1 MNRTFTLASAV
12 SLAVLSRGAQA
23 QIGIARPTAAECAS
37 IAASLTAEAHDSTFA
52 RAKMCGR
59 SGAMAIASAIDHS
72 RAAAAP
78 QKLRVLT
85 AAGSVVEPSVFESL
99 LGYVQDRSQPAAV
112 RTRALQSLLS
122 VGISGIVLSRP
133 EEFKE
138 PNRRSCT
145 LDNTFHYVT
154 IIERVP
160 RGTMM
165 RAREIVGQL
174 REDPGNPTEVRVA
187 ARCVYNGFRSGLDL
201 PFDFDA
207 TRIALS
213 YVCGDTFRVR
223 NDHAEGF
230 VNLRYEIVGTQ
241 VVGTISVARGEET
254 SFNVTPKGNVK
265 LYHGD
270 DLIAEATHDARACP
284 RR

>member
-12 SLAVLSRGAQA
+12 CLTVLSSGAQA

-37 IAASLTAEAHDSTFA
+37 VSASLTAETHDSTFA

-59 SGAMAIASAIDHS
+59 SGAMAIASAIERS
-72 RAAAAP
+72 RSAVTP
-78 QKLRVLT
+78 QRLRVLT
-85 AAGSVVEPSVFESL
+85 AAGSVVEPSVFEAL

-122 VGISGIVLSRP
+122 VGISGIVLSKP
-133 EEFKE
+133 EELTE

-145 LDNTFHYVT
+145 LDNTFHYAT

-160 RGTMM
+160 RSTML
-165 RAREIVGQL
+165 RAREVVGQM
-174 REDPGNPTEVRVA
+174 REDPGNPSEVRVA
-187 ARCVYNGFRSGLDL
+187 ARCVYTGFHYSLNL

-207 TRIALS
+207 TKIALS
-213 YVCGDTFRVR
+213 YVCGDTFRVH
-223 NDHAEGF
+223 NDQAEGY

-241 VVGTISVARGEET
+241 VVGTISVAAGEET
-254 SFNVTPKGNVK
+254 RFDVTPKGTVK

-270 DLIAEATHDARACP
+270 DLIAEATHGARACP